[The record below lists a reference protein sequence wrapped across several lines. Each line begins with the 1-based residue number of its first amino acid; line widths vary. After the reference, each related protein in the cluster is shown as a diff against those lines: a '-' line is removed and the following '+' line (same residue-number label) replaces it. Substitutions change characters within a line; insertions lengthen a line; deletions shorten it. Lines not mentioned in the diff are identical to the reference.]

1 MNHPQQNDFLIPFLT
16 VLSDIIAIEAAFLL
30 SYWIRFYSPLA
41 DLIAVTQ
48 GYPPLGAYI
57 YGSLVVIPIWLFLFN
72 RRRLYSTRRTVAIS
86 DEFFAIVRVV
96 TIGMLVVMSAAFFYR
111 AFSYSR
117 IVFAFLWIAS
127 IILLALGRFIVLEY
141 EKHRYRRGL
150 GLRRAIIIGNND
162 TANRTYENFL
172 HRHELGYE
180 ILGYFADSESSARTP
195 LSSTAYL
202 GALGEAS
209 SYIKRERIEHV
220 LIALTYKEH
229 PQLYEIA
236 EACEGLNVEFMMVP
250 DLLELMTSRV
260 RIQELA
266 GIPFLKIKEIP
277 LTTWNRITK
286 RTFDFT
292 VSLILLLIASPLLLL
307 TSLVTKLSSRGPAF
321 YVQDRVGLDGRV
333 FRLLKFRTMRTDAEA
348 ETGPVWARKNDPRA
362 TPLGRILRRLSIDEL
377 PQLLNVLKGEMS
389 LVGPRPERPA
399 FVEQFKS
406 EIPKYLERHRVKA
419 GVTGWAQVNGLRQNA
434 PIAERTKYDI
444 YYIENWSLVFDLKI
458 LLQTV
463 KAVLLGKDAY

>member
-1 MNHPQQNDFLIPFLT
+1 MNHPQQNDFIIPFLT
-16 VLSDIIAIEAAFLL
+16 VLSDIVAIEAAFLL

-41 DLIAVTQ
+41 DLIPVTQ

-57 YGSLVVIPIWLFLFN
+57 YGSLVVIPTWLFLFN
-72 RRRLYSTRRTVAIS
+72 RRILYSTRRTVAIS

-117 IVFAFLWIAS
+117 IVFAILWAIS
-127 IILLALGRFIVLEY
+127 IILIAFGRFVVLGY
-141 EKHRYRRGL
+141 EKHRYRKGL
-150 GLRRAIIIGNND
+150 GLRLAVIIGSND
-162 TANRTYENFL
+162 TANRIQENL
-172 HRHELGYE
+172 LRRHELGYQVV
-180 ILGYFADSESSARTP
+180 GYFADSESGAQTP
-195 LSSTAYL
+195 LASTVYL
-202 GALGEAS
+202 GALGEAAS
-209 SYIKRERIEHV
+209 FIKREQIEHV

-229 PQLYEIA
+229 PQMYEIV

-277 LTTWNRITK
+277 LTTWSRITK
-286 RTFDFT
+286 RAFDFAF
-292 VSLILLLIASPLLLL
+292 SLMLLLIASPLLLATSIL
-307 TSLVTKLSSRGPAF
+307 TKISSRGPVF
-321 YVQDRVGLDGRV
+321 YIQDRVGLDGRV
-333 FRLLKFRTMRTDAEA
+333 FRVYKFRTMRANAEA
-348 ETGPVWARKNDPRA
+348 ETGPVWAQKNDPRA

-377 PQLLNVLKGEMS
+377 PQLFNVLKGDMS

-434 PIAERTKYDI
+434 SIAERTKYDI

-458 LLQTV
+458 LLQTI
-463 KAVLLGKDAY
+463 KAILFGKDAY

>member
-1 MNHPQQNDFLIPFLT
+1 MNHPQRNDFLIPFLT
-16 VLSDIIAIEAAFLL
+16 VLSDILAIEAAFLV
-30 SYWIRFYSPLA
+30 SYWIRFYSPLTH
-41 DLIAVTQ
+41 LIPVTQ

-57 YGSLVVIPIWLFLFN
+57 YGSIVVIPVWLFLFN
-72 RRRLYSTRRTVAIS
+72 RRTLYSARRTVAIS

-117 IVFAFLWIAS
+117 IVFAILWAIS
-127 IILLALGRFIVLEY
+127 ILLIALGRFVVLGY
-141 EKHRYRRGL
+141 EKHRYRKGL
-150 GLRRAIIIGNND
+150 GLRRAVIIGSND
-162 TANRTYENFL
+162 TANRIQENL
-172 HRHELGYE
+172 LCRHELGYQVV
-180 ILGYFADSESSARTP
+180 GYFADSKASAQTP
-195 LSSTAYL
+195 LASTVHL
-202 GALGEAS
+202 GALVEAAS
-209 SYIKRERIEHV
+209 FIKREKVEHV

-229 PQLYEIA
+229 PQMYEIV
-236 EACEGLNVEFMMVP
+236 EACEGFNVEFMMVP

-277 LTTWNRITK
+277 LTTWSRITK
-286 RTFDFT
+286 RAFDLSL
-292 VSLILLLIASPLLLL
+292 SLILLLIASPLLLVTGFL
-307 TSLVTKLSSRGPAF
+307 TKITSKGPVF
-321 YVQDRVGLDGRV
+321 YIQDRVGLDGRV
-333 FRLLKFRTMRTDAEA
+333 FRVVKFRTMRTDAEA
-348 ETGPVWARKNDPRA
+348 RTGPVWAQKNDPRA

-377 PQLLNVLKGEMS
+377 PQLFNVLKGDMS
-389 LVGPRPERPA
+389 LVGPRPERPS

-434 PIAERTKYDI
+434 PIGERTKYDI

-463 KAVLLGKDAY
+463 KAVLFSKDAY

>member
-1 MNHPQQNDFLIPFLT
+1 L
-16 VLSDIIAIEAAFLL
+16 
-30 SYWIRFYSPLA
+30 
-41 DLIAVTQ
+41 
-48 GYPPLGAYI
+48 
-57 YGSLVVIPIWLFLFN
+57 
-72 RRRLYSTRRTVAIS
+72 AIS
-86 DEFFAIVRVV
+86 DEIFAIVRVV

-117 IVFAFLWIAS
+117 IVFALLWITS
-127 IILLALGRFIVLEY
+127 VILIALGRFVILGY
-141 EKHRYRRGL
+141 EKHRYRKGL
-150 GLRRAIIIGNND
+150 GLRRAVIIGSND
-162 TANRTYENFL
+162 TANRIRENLFR
-172 HRHELGYE
+172 RHELGYE
-180 ILGYFADSESSARTP
+180 VVGYFADSESAAQTP
-195 LSSTAYL
+195 LATATYL
-202 GALGEAS
+202 GTLADAAPF
-209 SYIKRERIEHV
+209 IKRERIEHV

-229 PQLYEIA
+229 PQTYEIV

-250 DLLELMTSRV
+250 DLLDLMTSRV

-277 LTTWNRITK
+277 FTAWSRITK

-292 VSLILLLIASPLLLL
+292 VSLILLLLASPLLLITGLL
-307 TSLVTKLSSRGPAF
+307 TKVSSRGPVF
-321 YVQDRVGLDGRV
+321 YIQDRVGLDGRV
-333 FRLLKFRTMRTDAEA
+333 FRVIKFRTMRIDAEA
-348 ETGPVWARKNDPRA
+348 ETGPVWARKNDPRV

-377 PQLLNVLKGEMS
+377 PQLFNVLKGEMS

-399 FVEQFKS
+399 FVEQFKA

-463 KAVLLGKDAY
+463 KAVLFGKDAY

>member
-1 MNHPQQNDFLIPFLT
+1 MNHPQRNDFLIPFLT

-30 SYWIRFYSPLA
+30 SYWIRFYSPFA
-41 DLIAVTQ
+41 NFYPVTQ
-48 GYPPLGAYI
+48 GYPPLDAYI
-57 YGSLVVIPIWLFLFN
+57 YGSFVVIPTWLFLFN
-72 RRRLYSTRRTVAIS
+72 VRKLYHPRRTVAIS

-96 TIGMLVVMSAAFFYR
+96 TIGMLIVMSAAFFYR

-117 IVFAFLWIAS
+117 IVFGFLWITS
-127 IILLALGRFIVLEY
+127 IVLITSARFVVIEY
-141 EKHRYRRGL
+141 EKHRYNRGR
-150 GLRRAIIIGNND
+150 GLRRAVIIGSND
-162 TANRTYENFL
+162 TANRTCESL
-172 HRHELGYE
+172 LRRHELGYE
-180 ILGYFADSESSARTP
+180 VIGYFADSQSPEGSP
-195 LSSTAYL
+195 LSSTGYL
-202 GALGEAS
+202 GTLAEAPAL
-209 SYIKRERIEHV
+209 IKREQIEHA

-229 PQLYEIA
+229 PQLYELI

-286 RTFDFT
+286 RVFDFT
-292 VSLILLLIASPLLLL
+292 VSLILVVITFPLILLTILLI
-307 TSLVTKLSSRGPAF
+307 KLDSKGKIF
-321 YVQDRVGLDGRV
+321 YIQERVGLDGKP
-333 FRLLKFRTMRTDAEA
+333 FRLIKFRTMQVDAEA
-348 ETGPVWARKNDPRA
+348 QTGPVWAARNDPRV
-362 TPLGRILRRLSIDEL
+362 TRVGKGLRRLSIDEL
-377 PQLLNVLKGEMS
+377 PQLINVLKGEMS
-389 LVGPRPERPA
+389 LVGPRPERPS

-406 EIPKYLERHRVKA
+406 EIPKYLDRHRVKA

-458 LLQTV
+458 ILHTV
-463 KAVLLGKDAY
+463 KAVLFGRGAY

>member
-1 MNHPQQNDFLIPFLT
+1 MDHPHQNDFLIPFLT
-16 VLSDIIAIEAAFLL
+16 VLSDIVAIEAAFLL

-41 DLIAVTQ
+41 DLIPVTQ
-48 GYPPLGAYI
+48 GYPALGAYI
-57 YGSLVVIPIWLFLFN
+57 YGSLVVTPIWLFLFN
-72 RRRLYSTRRTVAIS
+72 RRILYSTRRTVAIS

-117 IVFAFLWIAS
+117 IVFAILWVTS
-127 IILLALGRFIVLEY
+127 IILIAFGRFVVLRY
-141 EKHRYRRGL
+141 EKHRYRKGL
-150 GLRRAIIIGNND
+150 GLRQAIIIGSND
-162 TANRTYENFL
+162 TANRIQVNL
-172 HRHELGYE
+172 LRRHELGYQVV
-180 ILGYFADSESSARTP
+180 GYFADSESTAQTP
-195 LSSTAYL
+195 LASTGYL
-202 GALGEAS
+202 GALAEAAS
-209 SYIKRERIEHV
+209 FIKREQIEHV

-229 PQLYEIA
+229 PQIYEIA

-277 LTTWNRITK
+277 LTTWSRITK
-286 RTFDFT
+286 RAFDFT
-292 VSLILLLIASPLLLL
+292 LSLILLLIASPLLLVTALL
-307 TSLVTKLSSRGPAF
+307 TKISSKGPIF
-321 YVQDRVGLDGRV
+321 YIQDRVGLDGRV
-333 FRLLKFRTMRTDAEA
+333 FRVVKFRTMTADAEA
-348 ETGPVWARKNDPRA
+348 KTGPVWAQKNDPRA
-362 TPLGRILRRLSIDEL
+362 TPLGKILRRLSIDEL
-377 PQLLNVLKGEMS
+377 PQLLNVLKGDMS

-434 PIAERTKYDI
+434 PIGERTKYDI

-463 KAVLLGKDAY
+463 KAVLFSKDAY